1 MQELEEHLK
10 FSEQQIKM
18 IVTDGVFSMD
28 GEIAKLDR
36 ICELAEKY
44 DSLVFVDDCHATG
57 FVGKHGRGTPEL
69 FGLQDR
75 IDLVNSTL
83 GKALGG
89 ASGGYSTGRKNL
101 ISLLRQKSRPYLFSN
116 SLAPSVAAS
125 ALRALEIIDERPQ
138 LREKLNENI
147 VQFRNG
153 MAQKGFKLL
162 GNPMHPIAPV
172 MIGDAALT
180 ANIADELL
188 QEGIYV
194 IGFSYPVVPK
204 GLARIRVQISA
215 AHSKEQI
222 DLAVEAFAKLGKRYH
237 II

>member
-1 MQELEEHLK
+1 MKELEEHLK
-10 FSEQQIKM
+10 SSEQNIKM

-36 ICELAEKY
+36 ICELAERY
-44 DSLVFVDDCHATG
+44 DAIVFVDDCHATG

-75 IDLVNSTL
+75 IDVVNSTL

-125 ALRALEIIDERPQ
+125 ALKAMQIIDERPE
-138 LREKLNENI
+138 LRKKLNENI
-147 VQFRNG
+147 AHFRNG

-162 GNPMHPIAPV
+162 GNPLHPIAPV
-172 MIGDAALT
+172 MVGDAAL
-180 ANIADELL
+180 AAKIADELL

-222 DLAVEAFAKLGKRYH
+222 EEAIEAFAKLGKRYH